1 MIDSNHVKTTS
12 RLARLLAV
20 FALIA
25 VVSVLAGCGDD
36 KDDDAGATGSTG
48 SASIAGTFNEEA
60 AAKVPQAIKDKGT
73 LTVAM
78 DASYAPNE
86 FFDEDGKTIIGMD
99 ADLAAAIGTTLGLE
113 VEKKNVTFDAIL
125 PGLAADKYDIAISS
139 FTDTKE
145 REETVDM
152 VTYFTAGTG
161 FYTNAENPVEVEGL
175 ADLCGKKV
183 AVQKGTVQQEDVEGQ
198 NDKCDDPID
207 VAVFTQQTDV
217 DLAINSGRAEVA
229 LADSPVA
236 AYAVQQSDGALKS
249 TGKEYDSAPYGIA
262 VNKENGLTEAIQAAV
277 QAMIDDGTYTA
288 ILEEWGQTAGALTES
303 KINDGVE

>member
-1 MIDSNHVKTTS
+1 MI
-12 RLARLLAV
+12 LAPTRKRRGLFPDRA
-20 FALIA
+20 
-25 VVSVLAGCGDD
+25 
-36 KDDDAGATGSTG
+36 
-48 SASIAGTFNEEA
+48 SAEA
-60 AAKVPQAIKDKGT
+60 AYQAAHTRGYTRNDVDLVMSDATRDTHFAKVEGVETELGNKAAEGAGIGGAIGGT
-73 LTVAM
+73 
-78 DASYAPNE
+78 
-86 FFDEDGKTIIGMD
+86 IG
-99 ADLAAAIGTTLGLE
+99 AIAAAVAAIGTTLGLE

-288 ILEEWGQTAGALTES
+288 ILEEWGQTAGALDES